1 MTPATRARVV
11 HEVYLWTLT
20 VGSMAALSAVLIA
33 LDRWLH

>member
-1 MTPATRARVV
+1 MTRTHVV

-20 VGSMAALSAVLIA
+20 LGFMAAFSAVLIG